1 MKVSFFLLLHKKH
14 QRARTHAHTP
24 TNTQKESFSSFK
36 ILKHVATMIHR
47 NENVVLNVVVVVVV
61 GSIDSIM
68 PFDGVITPKS
78 LVS

>member
-1 MKVSFFLLLHKKH
+1 
-14 QRARTHAHTP
+14 
-24 TNTQKESFSSFK
+24 
-36 ILKHVATMIHR
+36 MIHR